1 MQQLLTMEQI
11 KERFQV
17 KDNRAIRKL
26 MEQGLKFLKIG
37 KEYRFDIKDIEKFEE
52 QLKTKSQEK
61 ILDIKPV
68 KPRKKFKTEKIDYE
82 KRKINLTQMRVV

>member
-1 MQQLLTMEQI
+1 MQQLITMEQI

-17 KDNRAIRKL
+17 KDNRVIRKF

-37 KEYRFDIKDIEKFEE
+37 KEYRFDIKDIEEFEE
-52 QLKTKSQEK
+52 QLKTQSQEK
-61 ILDIKPV
+61 ISDIKPV
-68 KPRKKFKTEKIDYE
+68 KPKKKCKTEKIDYE